1 MANGIVGKAHVFITD
16 TIWIYLGKGVTKV
29 CGRGTMSRFNSCWS
43 YLSEQRNPTLQIL
56 YLFFITGSIGVFMN
70 VGYELLPE
78 TSLPWYHHQIIIP
91 AVIAFTYAA
100 FFIASAIGPGK
111 LDESNVDR
119 ALEIFPYDHLIFDP
133 KICGTC
139 KIQKPARSKH
149 CSVCKMCVA
158 QSDHHC
164 GWINQCVG
172 YNNHKYFVLFLYS
185 AVQVCWYGTYLIYH
199 IFVSRM
205 YNSPMYQFL
214 KATRNWELLGPFR
227 HYQLFVYQMQTDR
240 SLGALGIFA
249 LLAGLVIFVFFIYN
263 LYLIALGMTTNES
276 FKWEDISEYI
286 YRGELVVVMD
296 RALARQY
303 RTERIEGNRSKDKSE
318 WLDSSLLRYELRDR
332 RHPSHPH
339 YIGKKSTAQD
349 QSTSAAVPP
358 PIPLESMGLVEHT
371 VQSMKEIDNLY
382 HEGVWNNFVKL
393 IFTEDLNAPRR
404 NTNEGGRGKKNKQKK
419 SIQEKVAASSKKQK

>member
-185 AVQVCWYGTYLIYH
+185 A
-199 IFVSRM
+199 
-205 YNSPMYQFL
+205 
-214 KATRNWELLGPFR
+214 
-227 HYQLFVYQMQTDR
+227 YQMQTDR

-339 YIGKKSTAQD
+339 YIGKKSTVQD
-349 QSTSAAVPP
+349 QSTSATVPP
-358 PIPLESMGLVEHT
+358 PIPFESMGLVEHT